1 MIITEIHRG
10 KWEIKTDNLSHPFI
24 FHVGES
30 SGLSSVSM
38 GETTFTV
45 DMQSYDYGLVTLADI
60 FKQMA
65 LLALP
70 YDESNFEHLSLYRA
84 IEQTLKTLGIQVHLQ
99 EYGDEE
105 EDFRTFKSKVCFS
118 NGRFNHCASTDDL
131 QYVATLEKYHHRY
144 GAVLTVVVSNSKGEI
159 QTRTEHHIRSPR
171 GEFVKPIDG
180 AEVLK
185 KIRRGETL

>member
-24 FHVGES
+24 FHVGGT
-30 SGLSSVSM
+30 SGLSSVTM
-38 GETTFTV
+38 GETVFTI
-45 DMQSYDYGLVTLADI
+45 DNQSYDGGLVSLADI

-70 YDESNFEHLSLYRA
+70 YDENNFEHLSLYRA
-84 IEQTLKTLGIQVHLQ
+84 IEQTLKTLGVQVHLRD
-99 EYGDEE
+99 YGDEE
-105 EDFRTFKSKVCFS
+105 EDFRAFKSKVCFS
-118 NGRFNHCASTDDL
+118 NGRFEHCAMIGDFHT
-131 QYVATLEKYHHRY
+131 VATLEKYHHRY
-144 GAVLTVVVSNSKGEI
+144 GAVLTVLISNSKGEI

-180 AEVLK
+180 AEVLE

>member
-1 MIITEIHRG
+1 MVITEVHRG

-24 FHVGES
+24 FHLGES

-84 IEQTLKTLGIQVHLQ
+84 IEQTLKTLGIQVHLR

-105 EDFRTFKSKVCFS
+105 EDFRTLKSKVCFS
-118 NGRFNHCASTDDL
+118 NGRFNHCESINNLRYA
-131 QYVATLEKYHHRY
+131 ATLEKYHHCY
-144 GAVLTVVVSNSKGEI
+144 GAVLTVVVSNLKGEI
-159 QTRTEHHIRSPR
+159 QTKTEYHIRSPR
-171 GEFVKPIDG
+171 DEFVKSIDG
-180 AEVLK
+180 AEALD
-185 KIRRGETL
+185 KIRRGESL

>member
-24 FHVGES
+24 FHVGDS
-30 SGLSSVSM
+30 SGLSSVAM
-38 GETTFTV
+38 GETVFTITN
-45 DMQSYDYGLVTLADI
+45 QSYDGGLVSLADI

-70 YDESNFEHLSLYRA
+70 YDENNFEHLSLYRA
-84 IEQTLKTLGIQVHLQ
+84 IEQTLKTLGVQVHLRD
-99 EYGDEE
+99 YGDEE
-105 EDFRTFKSKVCFS
+105 EDFRAFKSKVCFS
-118 NGRFNHCASTDDL
+118 NGRFEHCASIDDL

-144 GAVLTVVVSNSKGEI
+144 GAVLTVLVSNSKGEI